1 MARKASE
8 IVADTVEIAKLTA
21 ADMAKLSA
29 VHQGTLS
36 KYVNSKLEPDPQWV
50 HGFVARLAA
59 LYDERLDRLIEL
71 IEEAAGLW
79 FSTPEFQE
87 IQKMIEADMKARGKK
102 GSGKPKSVQASRLR
116 KKAEARRR
124 GKP

>member
-8 IVADTVEIAKLTA
+8 IVADTVEMAKLTA

-36 KYVNSKLEPDPQWV
+36 KYTHGKLEPDLQWV
-50 HGFVARLAA
+50 HGFIARLAT

-71 IEEAAGLW
+71 LEEAAGLW
-79 FSTPEFQE
+79 FATPEAQQMRE
-87 IQKMIEADMKARGKK
+87 IIEADMKARGKK
-102 GSGKPKSVQASRLR
+102 GSGKPKSVHASRLR
-116 KKAEARRR
+116 KKAETRRR
-124 GKP
+124 GK